1 MFPFP
6 DHLLPTEPTE
16 DSAVLI
22 RELATHLWGRVRA
35 AVASVAPLADRLPP
49 PDRESL
55 TRSQTNTY
63 TSGSNC

>member
-6 DHLLPTEPTE
+6 DHPLPPEPTEPIE

-22 RELATHLWGRVRA
+22 HELATHLWGRAHA
-35 AVASVAPLADRLPP
+35 AVGSVAPLVDRLSP

-55 TRSQTNTY
+55 TRY
-63 TSGSNC
+63 PF